1 VRGAVRPGVLEPVEL
16 GGAAAIILIV
26 LLGLLLKG
34 SLTANWVPLAEPET
48 IRSGGVL
55 QLFSVSELIEV
66 GTGITIAIFTLLG
79 MRHEWTCDESRAEK
93 DRA

>member
-1 VRGAVRPGVLEPVEL
+1 LEPVEL

-66 GTGITIAIFTLLG
+66 STGITIAIFALLG
-79 MRHEWTCDESRAEK
+79 MRHEWTPDESQAEK
-93 DRA
+93 DRP